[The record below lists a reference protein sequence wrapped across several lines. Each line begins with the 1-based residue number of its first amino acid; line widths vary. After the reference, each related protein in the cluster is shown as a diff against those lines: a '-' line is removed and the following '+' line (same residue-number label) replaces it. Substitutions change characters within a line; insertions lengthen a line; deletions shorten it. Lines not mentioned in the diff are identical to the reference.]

1 MLRGSLS
8 LYIYIYT
15 IHEGEMYLN
24 NYASRVRVTEDTALP
39 LVRRFILGPLDME
52 LGRRHST
59 PHGRA
64 TASELVDRGYLSRR
78 RWNHLPS
85 FLRVLPASL
94 SAALRERQAVV
105 VVAVVVVA
113 VVVVAV
119 VVVVALDRHDPP
131 KRGFSRGGFI
141 PWFNRA
147 RASAT
152 SRCCSAYLTAMAGS
166 AVGTG
171 VP

>member
-1 MLRGSLS
+1 MLRGSLYI
-8 LYIYIYT
+8 YIYIYT

-105 VVAVVVVA
+105 VVAVVVV
-113 VVVVAV
+113 
-119 VVVVALDRHDPP
+119 VALDRHDPP

>member
-1 MLRGSLS
+1 
-8 LYIYIYT
+8 
-15 IHEGEMYLN
+15 
-24 NYASRVRVTEDTALP
+24 
-39 LVRRFILGPLDME
+39 ME

-78 RWNHLPS
+78 LWNHLPS

-94 SAALRERQAVV
+94 SAALRERQ
-105 VVAVVVVA
+105 A

-152 SRCCSAYLTAMAGS
+152 SRCCSAYLTAMVGS

>member
-105 VVAVVVVA
+105 VVAVVVV
-113 VVVVAV
+113 
-119 VVVVALDRHDPP
+119 VALDRHDPP

-152 SRCCSAYLTAMAGS
+152 SRCCSAYLTAMVGS

>member
-8 LYIYIYT
+8 IYIYIYT

-105 VVAVVVVA
+105 VVAVVVV
-113 VVVVAV
+113 
-119 VVVVALDRHDPP
+119 VALDRHDPP